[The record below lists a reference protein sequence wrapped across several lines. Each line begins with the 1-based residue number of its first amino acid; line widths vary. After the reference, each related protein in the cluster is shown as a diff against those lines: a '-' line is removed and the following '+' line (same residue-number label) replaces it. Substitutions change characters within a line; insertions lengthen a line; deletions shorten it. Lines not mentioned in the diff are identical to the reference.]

1 MQKELRDKIRHAV
14 EASGIEK
21 PDLIELLHLVD
32 KHYGKMEETITR
44 SREATTTGRA
54 AFPDVASQVIDA
66 LDAYAAFIPQYREA
80 LGCRG

>member
-1 MQKELRDKIRHAV
+1 
-14 EASGIEK
+14 
-21 PDLIELLHLVD
+21 LVD
-32 KHYGKMEETITR
+32 RMEETIAR

-54 AFPDVASQVIDA
+54 AFPDVASQVINA